1 MRRTASRRLLG
12 PLALALMLALAV
24 TAAPAAAKGP
34 VQNYPFRCTA
44 QAGKGP
50 PSPHVRAFCAKSGAG
65 ERLNPVGSSPSP
77 ATGAGGGDG
86 AGLVAGG
93 VIAFTLILVGGMVY
107 TLRRGGSGGPRPAPL
122 S

>member
-34 VQNYPFRCTA
+34 IQNYPNRCTA

-50 PSPHVRAFCAKSGAG
+50 PPPHVRAFCAKSASGG
-65 ERLNPVGSSPSP
+65 RLNPVGSSARPRPPAPAAVTGPASSP
-77 ATGAGGGDG
+77 AACS
-86 AGLVAGG
+86 
-93 VIAFTLILVGGMVY
+93 
-107 TLRRGGSGGPRPAPL
+107 RSR
-122 S
+122 